1 MAIDIFGFTI
11 GKKEKKDVKIQT
23 FAEAE
28 RDDGAVTVA
37 SGGVYGTYIDTEG
50 AIKSETEL
58 INRYRDMAIQ
68 AEVENAIDD
77 IVNEAVISIKDK
89 PIVDIK
95 LDNLNLSENI
105 KDKIRIEFKELTKL
119 LDFQNLGYDLFRR
132 WYIDGRMY
140 YHVMIDDK
148 NPKKGIYELR
158 LLDPRKIKKIREN
171 QTTRLPDGSTKKQI
185 QEYYVYNEKGIYQ
198 SQGQTMGTAFTNAAS
213 GLKISIDSIV
223 YFHSGLLN
231 SNKSLVLSYLHKA
244 IKPLSM
250 LRMIEDSLVIYRISR
265 APERRIFYVDVGNLP
280 KVRAEQYM
288 RDLMAR
294 YKNKLVYD
302 ANTGEIRDDRKHMSM
317 LEDYWMP
324 RMEGGRGTEV
334 TTLPGGQNLGDIED
348 VIYFQKKLYKALGVP
363 LSRLESE
370 ASYTIGRATEISR
383 DEVKFTRF
391 VNRLQNRFSILFDE
405 LLERQLSLKGIMN
418 RDDWKKIKN
427 EIYYH
432 YESDS
437 HFTEIK
443 RNEVLQDRLNLLRD
457 LSEYAGKYY
466 SNDYIRRNILQMSD
480 DEIRINDD
488 EIAKELEDPR
498 FSGEDDMK
506 MGLQTD
512 SKIYDN
518 GELLTEE
525 KIDKIIQ
532 EKIDSSKNDE
542 KLKNTINDIL
552 STINLDD

>member
-244 IKPLSM
+244 IKPLNM

>member
-11 GKKEKKDVKIQT
+11 GKKQKDEVKVKS
-23 FAEAE
+23 FAEVE
-28 RDDGAVTVA
+28 NDDGSVTVA

-58 INRYRDMAIQ
+58 INRYRDMSLQ

-77 IVNEAVISIKDK
+77 IINEAIISVKDK

-95 LDNLNLSENI
+95 LDNLNLSDNI
-105 KDKIRIEFKELTKL
+105 KEKIKIEFKELSKL

-132 WYIDGRMY
+132 WYIDGRIY
-140 YHVMIDDK
+140 YHVIIDDK
-148 NPKKGIYELR
+148 NPKKGIFELR

-171 QTTRLPDGSTKKQI
+171 QTIKLPNGSSQKQI

-198 SQGQTMGTAFTNAAS
+198 AQGQTIGTAFTNAAS

-223 YFHSGLLN
+223 YCHSGLLN
-231 SNKSLVLSYLHKA
+231 ATKSLVLSFLHKA
-244 IKPLSM
+244 IKPLNM

-391 VNRLQNRFSILFDE
+391 INRLQNRFTLLFDD
-405 LLERQLSLKGIMN
+405 LLERQLSLKGVMN

-427 EIYYH
+427 QIYYH
-432 YESDS
+432 FESDS
-437 HFTEIK
+437 HFTEMK
-443 RNEVLQDRLNLLRD
+443 RNELLQDRLNLLRD

-466 SNDYIRRNILQMSD
+466 SNEFIRRNILLMSD
-480 DEIRINDD
+480 DDIRTND
-488 EIAKELEDPR
+488 EQIAKELDDPR

-506 MGLQTD
+506 MGMETNSVSHEKTD
-512 SKIYDN
+512 FLN
-518 GELLTEE
+518 EE
-525 KIDKIIQ
+525 KIEKLIQDKF
-532 EKIDSSKNDE
+532 DSTKNDE

>member
-11 GKKEKKDVKIQT
+11 GKKQKDEVKVKS
-23 FAEAE
+23 FAEVE
-28 RDDGAVTVA
+28 NDDGSVTVA

-58 INRYRDMAIQ
+58 INRYRDMSLQ

-77 IVNEAVISIKDK
+77 IINEAIISVKDK

-95 LDNLNLSENI
+95 LDNLNLSDNI
-105 KDKIRIEFKELTKL
+105 KEKIKIEFKELTKL

-132 WYIDGRMY
+132 WYIDGRIY
-140 YHVMIDDK
+140 YHVIIDDK
-148 NPKKGIYELR
+148 NPKKGIFELR

-171 QTTRLPDGSTKKQI
+171 QTIKLPNGSSQKQI

-198 SQGQTMGTAFTNAAS
+198 AQGQTIGTAFTNAAS

-223 YFHSGLLN
+223 YCHSGLLN
-231 SNKSLVLSYLHKA
+231 STKSLVLSFLHKA
-244 IKPLSM
+244 IKPLNM

-391 VNRLQNRFSILFDE
+391 INRLQNRFTLLFDD
-405 LLERQLSLKGIMN
+405 LLERQLSLKGVMN

-427 EIYYH
+427 QIYYH
-432 YESDS
+432 FESDS
-437 HFTEIK
+437 HFTEMK
-443 RNEVLQDRLNLLRD
+443 RNELLQDRLNLLRD

-466 SNDYIRRNILQMSD
+466 SNEFIRRNILLMSD
-480 DEIRINDD
+480 DDIRTND
-488 EIAKELEDPR
+488 EQIAKELDDPR

-506 MGLQTD
+506 MGMETNSVSHEKTD
-512 SKIYDN
+512 FLN
-518 GELLTEE
+518 EE
-525 KIDKIIQ
+525 KIEKLIQDKF
-532 EKIDSSKNDE
+532 DSTKNDE